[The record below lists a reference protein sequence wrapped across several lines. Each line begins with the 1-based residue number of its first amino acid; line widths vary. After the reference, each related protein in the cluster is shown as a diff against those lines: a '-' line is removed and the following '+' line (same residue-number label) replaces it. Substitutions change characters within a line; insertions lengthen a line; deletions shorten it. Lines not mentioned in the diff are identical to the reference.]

1 MAKYDLVV
9 IGAGP
14 AGMTAAIYGH
24 RGNLNVLLL
33 DRLSAGG
40 AVLNTNTVENY
51 PGVGT
56 INGADLGIKMFE
68 QCMEMGIE
76 FDYAT
81 VEKVEIL
88 SDGCKRLYFREEG
101 KDPVDAITIIIACG
115 TSPRM
120 LKVPGEL
127 QFAGHGISWCA
138 ICDGAKY
145 KGLDVVVIGG
155 GNSAI
160 DEGTY
165 LASICNHVTVVTDFD
180 LTGDGT
186 SAEYFRT
193 RPNVTVHAYKAV
205 KEFVS
210 EDGKLS
216 GVRFADKE
224 TGENEQVVK
233 CDGVFEYIGATPN
246 TRFTEGLGITE
257 PHGYLEVDAHMRTTI
272 PGIFGAGDSNSKVLR
287 QIVTATSDGAI
298 AAQEALG
305 YIKNLKKQGLK

>member
-56 INGADLGIKMFE
+56 INGAELGIKMFE

-81 VEKVEIL
+81 VEKMEVLE
-88 SDGCKRLYFREEG
+88 DNCKRLYFKEEG
-101 KDPVDAITIIIACG
+101 KEPVDALTVVIACG

-120 LKVPGEL
+120 LHVPGEY

-145 KGLDVVVIGG
+145 KGMDVVVIGG

-180 LTGDGT
+180 LTGDAT

-205 KEFVS
+205 KEFVA
-210 EDGKLS
+210 ENDKLA
-216 GVRFADKE
+216 GVKFADKE

-246 TRFTEGLGITE
+246 TKFTEGLGITE
-257 PHGYLEVDAHMRTTI
+257 PHGFLEVDAHMKTTI
-272 PGIFGAGDSNSKVLR
+272 PGVFGAGDSNSKFLR

-305 YIKNLKKQGLK
+305 YIKNLKKAQM